1 MLVYVFPVVIQAFRT
16 TPKSFTCWCEKV
28 RIATKI
34 SEIWKTHL
42 TVCKKSLKSALDL
55 RNLVESKPQ
64 GNTSDK
70 RLVIV
75 QHWNN
80 KNNDNANNYNTSN
93 NNYDNEVIEIII
105 FNNSSLIYCHK
116 RWLYYSET
124 TANFLLTRMFFW
136 KTNM

>member
-75 QHWNN
+75 QHCNN
-80 KNNDNANNYNTSN
+80 KNNNANNYNTSN